1 MILIKEKPDVL
12 GTLASSL
19 CLIHCIATPFIFIA
33 KSCSASCCSATPL
46 WWRFIDYLF
55 LVISFAA
62 IYWTTKSTTLS
73 WIKPILWFSWFMLFV
88 IIINEKIGLL
98 SLPDTIIYVPAI
110 SLVMLHLYNKKY
122 CNCENDKCCV
132 NEG

>member
-73 WIKPILWFSWFMLFV
+73 WIKPILWCSWFMLFI